1 MFKVDIKKKTLEK
14 LSNTDFRSNK
24 LLERYDIQEWIES
37 SPEILG
43 EEILIIAKELIL
55 PTGSR
60 LDLLGV
66 DKLGKL
72 LILELKRD
80 DSGKNIDWQ
89 AIKYASFCSNLLV
102 DEIVQKFSDYS
113 NTEESEARIKLES
126 FLDVEID
133 AVNSSQRILLVAR
146 EFHSDVISGVLWL
159 RDYGVEIECLRLKP
173 YLDKNEELFIQPEK
187 IIPLPEAKDY
197 IFKKEKRQREI
208 KSRTS
213 TFNLGRVV
221 ETVEVKLNEVSY
233 QFELYDS
240 SSIRVINNETSENVP
255 AKPVLKEVNESYGLK
270 IDLRFKSGAEK
281 NTRTLGKEVIKAIM
295 NRQKGL

>member
-1 MFKVDIKKKTLEK
+1 MYRVNIKEKRLEK
-14 LSNTDFRSNK
+14 LSNTDFKSNN

-37 SPEILG
+37 SPEIVG

-72 LILELKRD
+72 LVLELKRD

-102 DEIVQKFSDYS
+102 DEIVQRFAEYL
-113 NTEESEARIKLES
+113 NIEEGEARSKLES
-126 FLDVEID
+126 FLDVEMD
-133 AVNSSQRILLVAR
+133 EVNTSQRILLIAR

-159 RDYGVEIECLRLKP
+159 RDYGVEIECLRLNP
-173 YLDKNEELFIQPEK
+173 YLDKNDELFIKPEK

-197 IFKKEKRQREI
+197 IFKKEKKQREI
-208 KSRTS
+208 KART
-213 TFNLGRVV
+213 TAFNLGKIV
-221 ETVEVKLNEVSY
+221 ETVEVQLKGVSY
-233 QFELYDS
+233 QLELYDS
-240 SSIRVINNETSENVP
+240 LSIRAINNETSENVP
-255 AKPVLKEVNESYGLK
+255 AKPILKEVNEAYGLN
-270 IDLRFKSGAEK
+270 IPLRFKSGTEK
-281 NTRTLGKEVIKAIM
+281 NTRTLGKEVIKAVID
-295 NRQKGL
+295 RYK